1 MRDHLGDPVQGVHG
15 SSHAFGGPVVDLPA
29 AGQVTD
35 PCRGE
40 AGAQDVGGQ
49 AFEGLWLIRFHGRAA
64 VDVKAAVAPVR
75 DVLGKLGAEAPLGDH
90 HGQDLLAESG
100 AENVRVEPGDGLEG
114 VVTFAPGPVGQQ
126 AVQVGMPVELVAVR
140 LDGEDGR
147 GHAVTAQGMSE
158 VLAEASPSSTAEFPQ
173 KLSIASESGPKDFR
187 DGPHQLPMRNL
198 LEDLAS
204 DPLHKGRHSLGLT
217 RRAEIASLAAE
228 GQQVL
233 LATLRTADAG
243 EAVAEDP
250 AFRKTINRLVHHRAQ
265 GAIVSF
271 IEIAVTLLELFPVVL
286 QALVKGR
293 SFRMTLPVG
302 HSESHHLATTVEL
315 KNLRTHP
322 VLFLPAITPT

>member
-1 MRDHLGDPVQGVHG
+1 MSRRSWG
-15 SSHAFGGPVVDLPA
+15 
-29 AGQVTD
+29 AG
-35 PCRGE
+35 CRR
-40 AGAQDVGGQ
+40 Q

-64 VDVKAAVAPVR
+64 VDLKAAVAPVR

-114 VVTFAPGPVGQQ
+114 VVSFAPGPVGQQ
-126 AVQVGMPVELVAVR
+126 AMQVGMPVELVAVG

-158 VLAEASPSSTAEFPQ
+158 VLAEASPSGTAEFPQ

-204 DPLHKGRHSLGLT
+204 NPLHKGRHSLGLT
-217 RRAEIASLAAE
+217 RRAEITSLAAE
-228 GQQVL
+228 GQQVF

-243 EAVAEDP
+243 EAVAEHP
-250 AFRKTINRLVHHRAQ
+250 AFRETINRLVHHRAQ

-286 QALVKGR
+286 QALVKGC

-302 HSESHHLATTVEL
+302 HSESHHLATTVER

-322 VLFLPAITPT
+322 PHLTGPWKVFLVGSCFL